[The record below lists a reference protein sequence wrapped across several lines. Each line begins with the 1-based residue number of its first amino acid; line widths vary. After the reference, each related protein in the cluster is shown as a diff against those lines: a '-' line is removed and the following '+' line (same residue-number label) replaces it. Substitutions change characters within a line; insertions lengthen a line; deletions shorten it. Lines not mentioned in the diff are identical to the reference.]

1 MGSAFTTSGT
11 TKLNTLKNEVTIQYN
26 GKEIQVVALWDTG
39 ATNTCISQKVVQDLS
54 LIATGKATMTTPS
67 SQADERNTYLVGIVL
82 PNNVKVNDHV
92 VIDSDIDNQN
102 IGMLIGMDIITM
114 GDFSVS
120 NFNNQTI
127 FTFRIP
133 SECKTDY
140 VQEIRISKLVGQK
153 HGKGK
158 RKRK

>member
-67 SQADERNTYLVGIVL
+67 SQSDERSTYLVDIVL

-114 GDFSVS
+114 GDFAVS

>member
-1 MGSAFTTSGT
+1 
-11 TKLNTLKNEVTIQYN
+11 
-26 GKEIQVVALWDTG
+26 
-39 ATNTCISQKVVQDLS
+39 
-54 LIATGKATMTTPS
+54 MTTPS
-67 SQADERNTYLVGIVL
+67 SQSDERSTYLVDIVL

-114 GDFSVS
+114 GDFAVS